1 MDEEKL
7 AYWKKRITDH
17 ILSHFRDTKDGL
29 KPIIDDMQHIG
40 CDKEEMDQ
48 AIMLIGEGFDA
59 LKGTVEHRMV
69 KKDQTPG
76 KPVVQK

>member
-1 MDEEKL
+1 MNEEKL
-7 AYWKKRITDH
+7 AYWNKRITDH
-17 ILSHFRDTKDGL
+17 ILSHFRYTKDGL

-59 LKGTVEHRMV
+59 LVGTVQHV
-69 KKDQTPG
+69 KAKDT
-76 KPVVQK
+76 K